1 MKDFIKILIVVL
13 LAALV
18 VNKIW
23 AGQVPVHDPSIVVVY
38 KDAQGNSYPEQSAN
52 NDRTKYYY
60 VMGTQLGAAYSK
72 DMLDWIT
79 KVCQKIFWTLVI
91 SINLKCMYKKSV
103 LWRYNDSNF
112 QIYGV

>member
-38 KDAQGNSYPEQSAN
+38 KDTQGNSYPEQSAN

-72 DMLDWIT
+72 DMLDWTSFTPSFTING
-79 KVCQKIFWTLVI
+79 KVTTDLC
-91 SINLKCMYKKSV
+91 SV
-103 LWRYNDSNF
+103 FGENGAWS
-112 QIYGV
+112 G